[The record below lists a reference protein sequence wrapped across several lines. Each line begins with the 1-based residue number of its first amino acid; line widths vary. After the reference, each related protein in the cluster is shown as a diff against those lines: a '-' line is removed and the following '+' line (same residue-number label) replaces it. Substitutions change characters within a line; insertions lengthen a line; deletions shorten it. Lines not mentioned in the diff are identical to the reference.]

1 MLFVNSVVKG
11 RKQSAQVVLMWNRHP
26 LRRSAPAKPISGSC
40 PRTSVILCFAPHLTF
55 VSFSTTSLFSRAQ
68 GLITSPANMAGI
80 VEQLDSTIA
89 SVFSGWNIYS
99 STLTFGIF
107 GFIAWI
113 IFDTQ
118 DADTHPLL
126 LARQAVAS
134 YVRQPGES
142 AIYRSPE
149 TPHGCMVFC
158 SEHVLSIR
166 G

>member
-1 MLFVNSVVKG
+1 
-11 RKQSAQVVLMWNRHP
+11 
-26 LRRSAPAKPISGSC
+26 
-40 PRTSVILCFAPHLTF
+40 
-55 VSFSTTSLFSRAQ
+55 
-68 GLITSPANMAGI
+68 MAGI
-80 VEQLDSTIA
+80 AEQLDSIIA
-89 SVFSGWNIYS
+89 NVFSGWNIYS
-99 STLTFGIF
+99 SALTFGIF
-107 GFIAWI
+107 GFIAWV

-149 TPHGCMVFC
+149 TPHGCTVFY

-166 G
+166 D